1 MLGPL
6 TPDLNRVEWS
16 RPSTQHNGQELDDS
30 TIRFGLD
37 DSAVRFVFV
46 MFSTF
51 SLFHFFRLHASTRRA
66 PTI

>member
-6 TPDLNRVEWS
+6 TPDLTVVEWS
-16 RPSTQHNGQELDDS
+16 RPFTKHNGQELDDS
-30 TIRFGLD
+30 TIRFELD

-46 MFSTF
+46 MFSIF
-51 SLFHFFRLHASTRRA
+51 SLFHFFCLHASTRRP